1 MELGFKHQV
10 GVVCAI
16 LLLPALCSC
25 YEYATNSRA
34 SYYSSPGG
42 YGNPRGACG
51 YGEYGMTMNNGNVV
65 AVSGGLWRNGAGC
78 GACYKVW
85 CKRAEYC
92 NAKGVYVVATDYGEG
107 DRTEFI
113 MSKRGFSELGK
124 NAAASAKL
132 LKEGVVNISFKR
144 VPCTFPSNIKLH
156 VHESSKNPSYFA
168 LVLLN
173 VNGMSDI
180 TAVEIWH
187 REQKRWEPLR
197 RAYGAV
203 FDFANPPTGQIRLR
217 FQLGYKYWLL
227 PKIPI
232 PANWKSGATYDSQLE
247 PY

>member
-25 YEYATNSRA
+25 YEYATQAITVALVAMGIPGELVDTDDEQWQCCSRI
-34 SYYSSPGG
+34 
-42 YGNPRGACG
+42 RR
-51 YGEYGMTMNNGNVV
+51 TM
-65 AVSGGLWRNGAGC
+65 AEWSWLWC
-78 GACYKVW
+78 MLQ
-85 CKRAEYC
+85 AEYC
-92 NAKGVYVVATDYGEG
+92 IAKGVYVVATDNGEG

-113 MSKRGFSELGK
+113 MSKCGFSELGK

-132 LKEGVVNISFKR
+132 LKEGVVGISFKR
-144 VPCTFPSNIKLH
+144 VPCTFPSNIKLQ

-180 TAVEIWH
+180 TAVEIWQ
-187 REQKRWEPLR
+187 RGQKRWEPLR
-197 RAYGAV
+197 RAYGAL

-217 FQLGYKYWLL
+217 FQLGYRYWLL
-227 PKIPI
+227 PEIPI
-232 PANWKSGATYDSQLE
+232 PANWNPGATYDSQVQLH
-247 PY
+247 